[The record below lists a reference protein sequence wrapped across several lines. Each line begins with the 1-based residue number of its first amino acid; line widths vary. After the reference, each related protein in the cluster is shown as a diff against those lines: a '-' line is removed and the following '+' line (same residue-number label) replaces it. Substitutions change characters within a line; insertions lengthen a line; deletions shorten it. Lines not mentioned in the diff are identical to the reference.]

1 MKYLSKDPDEWKK
14 KEENFLQRE
23 REKTRSHRRQG
34 MYFLLLNIAIV
45 LIFFFGLR
53 MYYSQFPSQKS
64 EMNQLIIQVE
74 SPYTSG
80 VPLEVKVRLYNNRN
94 KSREVVLSDF
104 SLQISGSEGVVYS
117 FFQRDTVRTTLDSF
131 SSRLLFDLRKEAEL
145 TSLKS
150 GEYTIIVKLK
160 VDNEEIFAQKSF
172 TSVEKYQLVVD
183 GLLDFYLPG
192 EVMNLSIYL
201 VNNTATV
208 RDLSI
213 QSLKLSLKE
222 SDKIVWQREVPVQLK
237 YSEVGIGKDV
247 KIADQMNHPFQNEGR
262 FVLTVQCSV
271 NNSLVSLSLPV
282 ICTNEYEK
290 DLKKVKIYSD
300 LPKQVNI
307 RNLPA
312 FSVYLQNTTNKD
324 LFFFIDQIDV
334 ALPPSSLSYQK
345 KSVRMWLDPYS
356 QYEIFRFLP
365 WNSPAITQAGVYKL
379 TVRVY
384 SGSDSK
390 DFESSMQV
398 VE

>member
-1 MKYLSKDPDEWKK
+1 MKYLSKDPEEWKK
-14 KEENFLQRE
+14 KEQDFLQRE
-23 REKTRSHRRQG
+23 REKTRSHRKQG
-34 MYFLLLNIAIV
+34 MYFLLLNIVIV

-80 VPLEVKVRLYNNRN
+80 TSLDVKVRLYNNRN
-94 KSREVVLSDF
+94 RSREVVLSDF

-117 FFQRDTVRTTLDSF
+117 FFQKDTVRTTLDAF
-131 SSRLLFDLRKEAEL
+131 SSRLLFDLRREAEL

-150 GEYTIIVKLK
+150 GEYTITVRLR

-192 EVMNLSIYL
+192 ETMSLLIYL
-201 VNNTATV
+201 VNNTASV
-208 RDLSI
+208 RDINI

-222 SDKIVWQREVPVQLK
+222 SDKVVWQQEFPVQLK

-247 KIADQMNHPFQNEGR
+247 KVADKINYSLQSEGR

-282 ICTNEYEK
+282 MCTSEYEK

-300 LPKQVNI
+300 LPKQVSI
-307 RNLPA
+307 RNLPT

-334 ALPPSSLSYQK
+334 TLPPSSLSYQK
-345 KSVRMWLDPYS
+345 KSVRLWLDAYS
-356 QYEIFRFLP
+356 QYEIFKFLP
-365 WNSPAITQAGVYKL
+365 WNSPAITRAGIYKL

-398 VE
+398 IE